1 MISFELN
8 THKLRN
14 RTQKGSEMCLWEGMK
29 EKWQHQVSN
38 TGLLIK
44 LMLPPLDHNYLWLLT
59 LTSMERGSCFHC
71 MRKDP
76 ELIPKMQEL
85 VIMISFSLKR
95 AFRKKWTE
103 REKLDPLLIAPQDSV
118 HFSVPVLQFTNIPG
132 IVGDPLG
139 FLLRLQPGM
148 AGSKLTSHQHPW
160 LGMGRFLDV
169 VPLTCHLYGRP
180 SIFFSLSK
188 WLFY

>member
-132 IVGDPLG
+132 IVGDP
-139 FLLRLQPGM
+139 PGIPPQI
-148 AGSKLTSHQHPW
+148 TTW
-160 LGMGRFLDV
+160 NGREQANFPPASLV
-169 VPLTCHLYGRP
+169 GNGKVFGCSASYMP
-180 SIFFSLSK
+180 SIWQTLNFF
-188 WLFY
+188 FFE